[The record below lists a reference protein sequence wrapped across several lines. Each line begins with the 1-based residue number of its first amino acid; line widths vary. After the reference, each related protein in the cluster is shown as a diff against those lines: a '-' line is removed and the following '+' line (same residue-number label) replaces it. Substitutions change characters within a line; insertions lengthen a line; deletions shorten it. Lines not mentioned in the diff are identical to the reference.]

1 MKRAISLLLA
11 LAGLAAWCG
20 LVSAQNT
27 APPAAP
33 ASAASAAKVV
43 LPPGITEE
51 MLAPPPVPS
60 FMLKKPDKPLS
71 VDEMVQQAREAERKA
86 GVKPAAKAV
95 PHSVQ

>member
-1 MKRAISLLLA
+1 MKRTISLLLC
-11 LAGLAAWCG
+11 LAELTTFNGLTR
-20 LVSAQNT
+20 AQSS
-27 APPAAP
+27 APPAPP

-86 GVKPAAKAV
+86 GIKPTTK
-95 PHSVQ
+95 P